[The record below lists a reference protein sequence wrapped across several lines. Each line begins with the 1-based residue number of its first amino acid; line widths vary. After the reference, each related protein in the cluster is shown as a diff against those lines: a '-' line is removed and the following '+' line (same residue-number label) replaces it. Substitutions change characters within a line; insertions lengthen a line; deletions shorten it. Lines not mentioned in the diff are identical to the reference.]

1 MVIDRVT
8 TQIKVE
14 STDDLLNKAPR
25 ENKTAIQGIIG
36 ILNVCGTNY
45 LGVITSTE
53 KVGTLNNANI
63 NKVTGVKLLR
73 FGVSIVSIR

>member
-25 ENKTAIQGIIG
+25 ENKTAI
-36 ILNVCGTNY
+36 
-45 LGVITSTE
+45 
-53 KVGTLNNANI
+53 
-63 NKVTGVKLLR
+63 
-73 FGVSIVSIR
+73 